1 MYFEKKMK
9 NMSLKHLST
18 YNAVTVPWIT
28 SNHIAHRSFVRWHLL
43 GVLTEL
49 WDLVPCTQLKDIYW
63 CYCELR
69 DCHLLILYDFIAAW
83 TWWTKRDQ
91 DLQSL
96 SIPHCH
102 ALPCTATHCHPPFCL
117 SGMSSMACNIERFDF
132 GSVSAHLHPAG
143 STPTSCVGSSIR
155 GCTSLNSIFSPCSFT
170 VQRCSKYSTS
180 SQMLFGCDMAFLG
193 FSGRLP
199 FSCVLGWRMKGAR
212 MVEDR
217 WAEWQPLN

>member
-1 MYFEKKMK
+1 MKKNEKHVFKTSV
-9 NMSLKHLST
+9 NIQRCGLCRGSHR
-18 YNAVTVPWIT
+18 IT
-28 SNHIAHRSFVRWHLL
+28 SHISFVRWHLL

-49 WDLVPCTQLKDIYW
+49 WDLAPCTRFKAYLKPFTSGVTGVTVSFVIAICW
-63 CYCELR
+63 FYC
-69 DCHLLILYDFIAAW
+69 
-83 TWWTKRDQ
+83 
-91 DLQSL
+91 SL
-96 SIPHCH
+96 NMMDKTGSALPRTATHCH
-102 ALPCTATHCHPPFCL
+102 ALPRTATHLFACLECLAWLAIL
-117 SGMSSMACNIERFDF
+117 SGLISDPF
-132 GSVSAHLHPAG
+132 SAHLHPAG